1 MDQVVELRL
10 DATGGGLLPPGGR
23 DSASSMVVSSAK
35 QGQGAHNMQLAG
47 IDERSRWLSTTLNNE
62 RDLKERKI
70 LAARWLVRFQEEET
84 TIFEAGIREAREL
97 YESQLTEQRLTET
110 RQREGAE
117 DLIQNE
123 DRKTDLVKL
132 VTKMAALKIRLRVQ
146 DEARDK
152 EVQFRE
158 KVKLRRQAHTTRV
171 AALEKRQKRERE
183 DLLETQ
189 ERVAR
194 NAKAI
199 QALQVRGMSEV
210 EKRRCLREFAIES
223 QQLKMRQQ
231 KEAEQL
237 REFQLLRIRHITEF
251 VQAELANMSEM
262 EELTAEQRSKEAE
275 LEAEHNVQ
283 MLGEEEKLE
292 RQQARLKALQL
303 KEEQKVARNVLK
315 QVQKRQSRL
324 LDKQQRQ
331 AGRVRERMMLAQN
344 QSVLGGSVGTDAIEG
359 ASEHETS
366 DGGDSSM
373 FTASVDPSIAG
384 EMTGAEMEEE
394 DTVTRATTEANA
406 AASEAEG
413 RRKSTATNDAAKELS
428 EALQKGRARLEQ
440 QRKHQVGLVEELRRY
455 HAEVR
460 AQKAREH
467 RRKLGELTKDQ
478 EDETR
483 AVKTEQASEMS
494 ELLET
499 IGHQDLISAQETSF
513 DKQMDT
519 VVSNRLLGNM
529 LPAHV
534 AEELKAGRTPAP
546 SSFDNVALFFTDIY
560 GFKELA
566 NRSQPRQIVA
576 LLNRMYIAFDDV
588 IASFPDLYKVETV
601 MDSYMV
607 CAGLSQGPVKKTLED
622 RQKDAATA
630 ADCALQLLEAAR
642 GIYVGDQEVDAINL
656 RIGIQC
662 GPVLA
667 GVIGTKMPHFC
678 LFSDTVNVASRMCST
693 SLPCKLQVSEAMA
706 GYLDPN
712 RFAVEERGTISVKGK
727 GEMKTFFVSEREA

>member
-1 MDQVVELRL
+1 MDQVIELRM
-10 DATGGGLLPPGGR
+10 DATGGGLLPSSGR
-23 DSASSMVVSSAK
+23 ASASSMVVSAPRQSQTA
-35 QGQGAHNMQLAG
+35 QNMQL
-47 IDERSRWLSTTLNNE
+47 INNEERSRWLSATLNKE

-97 YESQLTEQRLTET
+97 YESQLVEQRVTET

-117 DLIQNE
+117 DLVQNE

-158 KVKLRRQAHTTRV
+158 KVKLRREAHNTRV

-183 DLLETQ
+183 ELSATQ
-189 ERVAR
+189 ERIAR

-199 QALQVRGMSEV
+199 QALQVRFMDEM
-210 EKRRCLREFAIES
+210 EKRRCLREFEIES
-223 QQLKMRQQ
+223 QQLRMRQQ

-237 REFQLLRIRHITEF
+237 REFQLLRIRHIAEF
-251 VQAELANMSEM
+251 VQAELANMTEM
-262 EELTAEQRSKEAE
+262 EELTAEQRAKEAD
-275 LEAEHNVQ
+275 LEAEHDVQ
-283 MLGEEEKLE
+283 LLADNEKLE

-303 KEEQKVARNVLK
+303 KEEQKVSRNVLK

-331 AGRVRERMMLAQN
+331 GARVRERMMRSQN
-344 QSVLGGSVGTDAIEG
+344 QNVLGGSAGTDAIEG
-359 ASEHETS
+359 SSEHDTS
-366 DGGDSSM
+366 EGGESSSQ
-373 FTASVDPSIAG
+373 FTASVMDPSETG
-384 EMTGAEMEEE
+384 GMTE
-394 DTVTRATTEANA
+394 DEADATTRAATDANA
-406 AASEAEG
+406 AAEAEG
-413 RRKSTATNDAAKELS
+413 QRQNTATNDAAKELT
-428 EALQKGRARLEQ
+428 EALEKGRIRVEQ
-440 QRKHQVGLVEELRRY
+440 QRKHQVGLVDELRRY

-467 RRKLGELTKDQ
+467 RRKLAELTKDQ

-483 AVKTEQASEMS
+483 AVKTEQASEMT

-499 IGHQDLISAQETSF
+499 IGHQDLIAAQATSF

-576 LLNRMYIAFDDV
+576 LLNRMYVAFDDV
-588 IASFPDLYKVETV
+588 IAGFPDLYKVETV

-607 CAGLSQGPVKKTLED
+607 CAGLSQGPVQKTLED
-622 RQKDAATA
+622 RQRDAATA
-630 ADCALQLLEAAR
+630 AKCALQLLEAAR

-693 SLPCKLQVSEAMA
+693 SLPLKLQVSEAMA
-706 GYLDPN
+706 GYLDPS
-712 RFAVEERGTISVKGK
+712 RFLVEERGTISVKGK
-727 GEMKTFFVSEREA
+727 GEMKTFFVSEREE

>member
-1 MDQVVELRL
+1 MDQVIELRM
-10 DATGGGLLPPGGR
+10 DASGGALLPPAGR
-23 DSASSMVVSSAK
+23 DSTSMTVSAPRQSQTA
-35 QGQGAHNMQLAG
+35 QNMQLINNEA
-47 IDERSRWLSTTLNNE
+47 RSRWLSATLNKE

-97 YESQLTEQRLTET
+97 YESQLVEQRLTES

-158 KVKLRRQAHTTRV
+158 KVKLRREAHNTRV
-171 AALEKRQKRERE
+171 VALEKRQKRERE
-183 DLLETQ
+183 DLLATQ

-199 QALQVRGMSEV
+199 QALQVRGMDEM
-210 EKRRCLREFAIES
+210 EKRRCLREFEIDS
-223 QQLKMRQQ
+223 QQLRMRQQ

-251 VQAELANMSEM
+251 VQAELANMTEM
-262 EELTAEQRSKEAE
+262 EELTAEQRGKEAD
-275 LEAEHNVQ
+275 LEAEHDVQ
-283 MLGEEEKLE
+283 LLAENEKLE

-303 KEEQKVARNVLK
+303 KEEQKVSRNVLK

-344 QSVLGGSVGTDAIEG
+344 QSVLGGSIGADAIEG

-366 DGGDSSM
+366 DGAESSSQ
-373 FTASVDPSIAG
+373 FTASVADASEAG
-384 EMTGAEMEEE
+384 GMTE
-394 DTVTRATTEANA
+394 DEGDAATRATTDANVA
-406 AASEAEG
+406 AAEAEG
-413 RRKSTATNDAAKELS
+413 RRRSTATNDAAKELT
-428 EALQKGRARLEQ
+428 EALEKGRARVEQ

-467 RRKLGELTKDQ
+467 RRKLAELTKDQ

-483 AVKTEQASEMS
+483 AVKTEQASEMT

-499 IGHQDLISAQETSF
+499 IGHQDLIAAQATSF

-576 LLNRMYIAFDDV
+576 LLNRMYVAFDDV
-588 IASFPDLYKVETV
+588 IAGFPDLYKVETV

-622 RQKDAATA
+622 RQRDAATA
-630 ADCALQLLEAAR
+630 AECALQLLEAAR

-693 SLPCKLQVSEAMA
+693 SLPLKLQVSEAMA

-712 RFAVEERGTISVKGK
+712 RFSVQERGTISVKGK
-727 GEMKTFFVSEREA
+727 GEMKTFFVSEREE